1 MISVGDG
8 GGVSAWV
15 VVNVD
20 VGVGVDVEVGVD
32 VPVGEV
38 MGSGER
44 DSALWES
51 ASDW

>member
-20 VGVGVDVEVGVD
+20 VGASVDVEVGVD
-32 VPVGEV
+32 VHAGVI
-38 MGSGER
+38 MWSGER
-44 DSALWES
+44 GLALWES
-51 ASDW
+51 PSDW